1 MALILKRASAS
12 RTSGE
17 WREDDYDVLADGNPL
32 TASADVRVGATPSI
46 RCPDWTNAAG
56 FDNGAPPRNGIGLSR
71 PVAKKDSE
79 TPKSF
84 AEREP

>member
-1 MALILKRASAS
+1 MPDLLGGRLTMVFSSPVSALPLAREGKVRPLAVTSLTRAPSSPNLPTMAEA
-12 RTSGE
+12 GF
-17 WREDDYDVLADGNPL
+17 P
-32 TASADVRVGATPSI
+32 
-46 RCPDWTNAAG
+46 G

-71 PVAKKDSE
+71 PAAKKDPE